1 MKVLVTGGLG
11 YIGSHTCVELLQNNY
26 EVIVIDNLSNSEVSV
41 ITRIEKITNKKITF
55 YKGDLLNKF
64 DIQQVFQQNEI
75 DAVLHFAASKS
86 VNESVKNPVKYYKN
100 NISSMVNLLEV
111 MEDFN
116 VKKFIF
122 SSSAAVYGSTT
133 QQPISELVDT
143 QAMNPYGQT
152 KVIGE
157 DFLNDLYISD
167 NEWSIVVLRYFNP
180 IGAHES
186 GLLGEQPNG
195 TPNNLMP
202 LITQVASKKRRLLYV
217 FGNDYNTTDG
227 TGVRDYIHVVDLA
240 KGHVSAVQ
248 KLLLTHGLHTYNLG
262 TGEGYSV
269 LEIIN
274 TFEKVNNV
282 NIHYEIVDRRAGDP
296 AVCFAN
302 PAKAKEELEWSAER
316 TLEDMCRDSWQW
328 EKALENNILPS
339 RK

>member
-26 EVIVIDNLSNSEVSV
+26 EVIVIDNLSNSEISV

-86 VNESVKNPVKYYKN
+86 VNESVKNPLKYYKN

-111 MEDFN
+111 MKDFN

-122 SSSAAVYGSTT
+122 SSSAAVYGSTA

-167 NEWSIVVLRYFNP
+167 NEWSIAVLRYFNP

-202 LITQVASKKRRLLYV
+202 LITQVASKKRSLLYV
-217 FGNDYNTTDG
+217 FGNDYNTIDG

-248 KLLLTHGLHTYNLG
+248 KLFSTHGLHTYNLG

-282 NIHYEIVDRRAGDP
+282 DIAYKIVDRRAGDP
-296 AVCFAN
+296 PICFAN
-302 PAKAKEELEWSAER
+302 PTKAKEELGWSAER

-328 EKALENNILPS
+328 EKTLENIILPN
-339 RK
+339 

>member
-26 EVIVIDNLSNSEVSV
+26 EVIVIDNLSNSEISV

-86 VNESVKNPVKYYKN
+86 VNESVKNPLKYYKN

-111 MEDFN
+111 MKDFN

-122 SSSAAVYGSTT
+122 SSSAAVYGSTA

-167 NEWSIVVLRYFNP
+167 NEWSIAVLRYFNP

-202 LITQVASKKRRLLYV
+202 LITQVASKKRSLLYV
-217 FGNDYNTTDG
+217 FGNDYNTIDG

-248 KLLLTHGLHTYNLG
+248 KLFSTHGLHTYNLG

-302 PAKAKEELEWSAER
+302 PAKAKEELDWSAER
-316 TLEDMCRDSWQW
+316 TLEDMCRDSWRW
-328 EKALENNILPS
+328 EKNLENRILTN
-339 RK
+339 KN